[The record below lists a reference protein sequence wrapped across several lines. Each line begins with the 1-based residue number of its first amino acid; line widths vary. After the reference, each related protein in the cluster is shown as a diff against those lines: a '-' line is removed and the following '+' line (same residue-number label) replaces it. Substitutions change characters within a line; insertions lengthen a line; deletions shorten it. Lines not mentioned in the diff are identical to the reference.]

1 MEVADELRGVDKLS
15 VGFEQGE
22 VVRPGDGTGDEAEDL
37 PALLVKTKGP
47 GCATEADR
55 VQVGK
60 QRVDSRCPGTCR
72 AAHCVAHAHD
82 TAADVPAGQRD
93 LVTAHLAQSGS
104 LSRGGVGRRGWNRRV
119 AWQEPVD
126 VTAQRARLAALQAE
140 GLWDPDEDEHALVAR
155 ATSRVARLL
164 RAALAPAGVNLVH
177 ATGTVAWQSVFHFH
191 VQPVAARSQRW
202 SGYPHQLVRASSR
215 AARLGCPH
223 APTAGGCAGK
233 CRDVV
238 PARFRYA
245 QSPTSKS
252 ASGSRSIRRSRCVQI

>member
-93 LVTAHLAQSGS
+93 VVTAHLAQSGS

-126 VTAQRARLAALQAE
+126 VTAQLPRSAGSRPLAAL
-140 GLWDPDEDEHALVAR
+140 V
-155 ATSRVARLL
+155 RLP
-164 RAALAPAGVNLVH
+164 PA
-177 ATGTVAWQSVFHFH
+177 SSSE
-191 VQPVAARSQRW
+191 P
-202 SGYPHQLVRASSR
+202 PSR
-215 AARLGCPH
+215 AAGAGGPH
-223 APTAGGCAGK
+223 ALTATGCAPLWVQ
-233 CRDVV
+233 R
-238 PARFRYA
+238 PA
-245 QSPTSKS
+245 
-252 ASGSRSIRRSRCVQI
+252 IV